1 MNQQGW
7 GVGTRLI
14 HEEAGVTALET
25 AIILL
30 AFVTVAA
37 TFAYT
42 VLSVGTVSTA
52 QSKKAVLA
60 DLAQVQSSME
70 LKGGVLALASTAGIT
85 STVDAI
91 VFTVASAVG
100 GQSINLAPAQGGLV
114 IDYRDERQQA
124 PLPTWTLRW
133 KVRTDADDLLDANE
147 LAEITVPL
155 STTLTTPLGINTA
168 FALELKPQSGS
179 TLIIRRTTPPHI
191 ERVYDLQ

>member
-7 GVGTRLI
+7 RLRARLVD
-14 HEEAGVTALET
+14 EEAGMTALET

-52 QSKKAVLA
+52 QSKEAVLA

-70 LKGGVLALASTAGIT
+70 LKGGVLALASTAGVT

-100 GQSINLAPAQGGLV
+100 GQSVNLAPAQGGLV

-133 KVRTDADDLLDANE
+133 KVRTDADDLLDTNE
-147 LAEITVPL
+147 LAEITIPL
-155 STTLTTPLGINTA
+155 SATLTTPLGINTP